1 MLTTSIPSH
10 TFPPTLT
17 ETDVSHTRSLLRV
30 SSCTPGVITGPPCPE
45 GHPSSRFQTE
55 VSGPFLLPAA
65 PAARRALLRALRFPA
80 EASSA
85 LEGAL
90 EGVQAPP
97 GLEGAPQRRARPLL
111 LGLLASASEICLR
124 SLRQWPVVTPVFRI
138 NADKEFF

>member
-10 TFPPTLT
+10 TFPKTLT
-17 ETDVSHTRSLLRV
+17 ETDVSHTRSLLRLQLHTH
-30 SSCTPGVITGPPCPE
+30 CHHRPALPE

-65 PAARRALLRALRFPA
+65 PAARRALLRALRFRA

-111 LGLLASASEICLR
+111 PGLLASASEICLR

-138 NADKEFF
+138 NPDKEFF